1 MEDKNNISYGINFLE
16 LLAIVFIALKLTGY
30 IQWSWWLVL
39 APLWFPIIPII
50 LLVLVLIIIELYS
63 SRG

>member
-1 MEDKNNISYGINFLE
+1 MEDKNNIRCGISFLE
-16 LLAIVFIALKLTGY
+16 LLAIVFIALKLMGY

-50 LLVLVLIIIELYS
+50 LLVLVLIIIELFKQ
-63 SRG
+63 

>member
-1 MEDKNNISYGINFLE
+1 MEDKNNTSYGINFLE

-50 LLVLVLIIIELYS
+50 ILILVLIIIELFK
-63 SRG
+63 

>member
-1 MEDKNNISYGINFLE
+1 MEDKNNTSYGINFLE

-39 APLWFPIIPII
+39 SPLWFPIIPII
-50 LLVLVLIIIELYS
+50 LLVLVLIIIELFK
-63 SRG
+63 

>member
-1 MEDKNNISYGINFLE
+1 MEDKNNIRCGISFLE
-16 LLAIVFIALKLTGY
+16 LLAIVFIALKLMGY

-50 LLVLVLIIIELYS
+50 ILILVLIIIEILK
-63 SRG
+63 

>member
-1 MEDKNNISYGINFLE
+1 MEDKNNTSYGINFLE
-16 LLAIVFIALKLTGY
+16 LLAIVFIALKLMGY

-50 LLVLVLIIIELYS
+50 ILILVLIIIEIFK
-63 SRG
+63 

>member
-1 MEDKNNISYGINFLE
+1 MEDKNNTSYGINFLE
-16 LLAIVFIALKLTGY
+16 LLSIVFIALKLTGY

-50 LLVLVLIIIELYS
+50 ILILVLIIIEIFN
-63 SRG
+63 

>member
-1 MEDKNNISYGINFLE
+1 MEDKNNTSYGINFLE

-50 LLVLVLIIIELYS
+50 ILILVLIIIEIFK
-63 SRG
+63 

>member
-1 MEDKNNISYGINFLE
+1 MEDENNTSYGINFLE

-50 LLVLVLIIIELYS
+50 ILILVLIIIEIFK
-63 SRG
+63 

>member
-1 MEDKNNISYGINFLE
+1 MEDKNNTSYGINFLE

-50 LLVLVLIIIELYS
+50 ILILVLIIIELN
-63 SRG
+63 R

>member
-1 MEDKNNISYGINFLE
+1 MEDKNNTSYGINFLE

-50 LLVLVLIIIELYS
+50 ILILALIIIEIFK
-63 SRG
+63 

>member
-1 MEDKNNISYGINFLE
+1 MEDKNNISYGISFFE
-16 LLAIVFIALKLTGY
+16 LLAVVFIALKLMGY

-50 LLVLVLIIIELYS
+50 ILILVLIIIEIFK
-63 SRG
+63 